1 MTKLFDRR
9 RIDAR
14 LQASAERLEADAQAL
29 LGKSEAELRSHMHEI
44 ELSQIELAVQNL
56 ALSELQLEKDCL
68 EVGLR
73 AYTDMYERAPVAY
86 FSLTQDGAIER
97 ANLAAALLLSVQK
110 SRLIGQPFERFVE
123 SAEQPRFRHFLRK
136 AFETGARQ
144 VIEVP
149 LHGKGPDRGAVRIE
163 ASVDAL
169 SGVCRMIVTGMG
181 DAETQEQALRRAFV
195 VFDNINEGVMVTD
208 LSSRLV
214 SVNPAYTAITGYR
227 AEEAIGRNPSFMS
240 RGGYPKAFFQEM
252 YAELSAKGTWQG
264 ELWNRHKNG
273 MPYVEWL
280 SITVVRG
287 QDGQPTN
294 YVGIFSDITKRKQT
308 EFALREA
315 HRELDNRVAQ
325 RTAEL
330 MEANQA
336 LREEIA
342 ERERVQRALQHAERF
357 FHSTIDA
364 LSDRVLVLDADGVIV
379 HSNETCRAFAGHNG
393 PGVDYL
399 RYCAEDKGWQRNAGL
414 ELAEGIRSVMN
425 SSREDYTL
433 EYEFHNRGTAYWF
446 HAKASRFPSPEGRD
460 APLTVVSHTDIT
472 ARKSMER
479 ALRQSHAQLRQLAMH
494 LETVKEDERKR
505 ISRDVHDELGQNLL
519 ALRIDISMLSARTS
533 VKHPRLNGRVN
544 KVLDNLDQTIRSVR
558 GIINELRPLA
568 LDLGLQ
574 AALEWQVA
582 DFQRRS
588 GVPCRLVV
596 PDEGIYARI
605 GAGTDIILF
614 RMVQE
619 ALSNVMRHA
628 MATSAEIELRAA
640 AGWLTLSIRDDGIG
654 ITAAQRKR
662 SQGFGLIGIAER
674 IAALGGQFE
683 IGQFRKGAGSRLTL
697 RLPLT
702 PAFGGGD

>member
-1 MTKLFDRR
+1 
-9 RIDAR
+9 
-14 LQASAERLEADAQAL
+14 
-29 LGKSEAELRSHMHEI
+29 
-44 ELSQIELAVQNL
+44 
-56 ALSELQLEKDCL
+56 
-68 EVGLR
+68 
-73 AYTDMYERAPVAY
+73 
-86 FSLTQDGAIER
+86 
-97 ANLAAALLLSVQK
+97 
-110 SRLIGQPFERFVE
+110 
-123 SAEQPRFRHFLRK
+123 
-136 AFETGARQ
+136 
-144 VIEVP
+144 
-149 LHGKGPDRGAVRIE
+149 
-163 ASVDAL
+163 
-169 SGVCRMIVTGMG
+169 
-181 DAETQEQALRRAFV
+181 
-195 VFDNINEGVMVTD
+195 
-208 LSSRLV
+208 
-214 SVNPAYTAITGYR
+214 
-227 AEEAIGRNPSFMS
+227 
-240 RGGYPKAFFQEM
+240 
-252 YAELSAKGTWQG
+252 
-264 ELWNRHKNG
+264 
-273 MPYVEWL
+273 
-280 SITVVRG
+280 
-287 QDGQPTN
+287 
-294 YVGIFSDITKRKQT
+294 
-308 EFALREA
+308 
-315 HRELDNRVAQ
+315 
-325 RTAEL
+325 
-330 MEANQA
+330 
-336 LREEIA
+336 
-342 ERERVQRALQHAERF
+342 
-357 FHSTIDA
+357 
-364 LSDRVLVLDADGVIV
+364 
-379 HSNETCRAFAGHNG
+379 
-393 PGVDYL
+393 
-399 RYCAEDKGWQRNAGL
+399 
-414 ELAEGIRSVMN
+414 
-425 SSREDYTL
+425 
-433 EYEFHNRGTAYWF
+433 
-446 HAKASRFPSPEGRD
+446 
-460 APLTVVSHTDIT
+460 VVSHTDIT

-702 PAFGGGD
+702 PAFGGGE